1 MWTNRK
7 KIINKCGQ
15 TDIKIIDTCGQ
26 TDKKFAMQD
35 TNSDIWLLVYRLL
48 QDLSGKLIHIIIR
61 GIL

>member
-35 TNSDIWLLVYRLL
+35 TNSDIWLLVVYRFQITL
-48 QDLSGKLIHIIIR
+48 QVSVLQ
-61 GIL
+61 